1 MKSELDKLPPE
12 QKQVLEMAFYEGLS
26 QSEIAEMV
34 GVSQVHV
41 SRLLRKSIRML
52 QQQLG
57 HGGGDLADDD
67 DDGQGPDDL

>member
-1 MKSELDKLPPE
+1 
-12 QKQVLEMAFYEGLS
+12 
-26 QSEIAEMV
+26 MV

-67 DDGQGPDDL
+67 DERSEPDEG